1 MIWFYVFSAWAWHN
15 CSIDNAL
22 FNHNKNGPLSF
33 DLKLKRCFWM
43 YCLGSK
49 SWQLE
54 KSFTCYC
61 IKRGV
66 EYVLILFKFWFWRN
80 WNCLMAKKFTIKIYL
95 EKKIVYSFLSNWNLY
110 NVFTYRNLSW
120 IYASFLTIGH
130 MIGDPAW
137 QKLRMH
143 GNALNSVIWIMGI
156 FIKVCLVFIISYI
169 YFIMYIM
176 YVNFEGMKYNKFG

>member
-43 YCLGSK
+43 YCLGRK
-49 SWQLE
+49 SWQVRKKFHLLLY
-54 KSFTCYC
+54 KKGTRICSYF
-61 IKRGV
+61 IQ
-66 EYVLILFKFWFWRN
+66 VLILEK
-80 WNCLMAKKFTIKIYL
+80 LKLSHGKEIYNKNIFG
-95 EKKIVYSFLSNWNLY
+95 EKIVYSFLSNWNLY

-176 YVNFEGMKYNKFG
+176 YVNFKGMKYNKFG